1 MIIYG
6 SVDASRAW
14 WVAWICSE
22 LGLEFENDPI
32 MFLSDEIG
40 TERYRAIHPGNMIP
54 AIDDEGF
61 VLWESMA
68 INLYLARKH
77 GQGLNPDG
85 PEGEALAMQW
95 SFWAVTRLEA
105 PLLTLRV
112 GGLDADPESERGQYF
127 LQHISMWSEAEL
139 ARCHTVIARPFAVLD
154 EILSKQAHLLS
165 DHFTVADLNV
175 SCILSRLAG
184 TGIDLSPTPHL
195 RDWLVRCWS
204 RPGCGWGARLL
215 ADLSASK

>member
-1 MIIYG
+1 MKLYG

-14 WVAWICSE
+14 WVAWTCSE
-22 LGLEFENDPI
+22 LGLEFENEPI
-32 MFLSDEIG
+32 EFLGDEIG
-40 TERYRAIHPGNMIP
+40 TERYRAIHPGNLIP
-54 AIDDEGF
+54 AIDDDGF

-85 PEGEALAMQW
+85 FEGEALAMQW

-112 GGLDADPESERGQYF
+112 GALNADPESERGQYF
-127 LQHISMWSEAEL
+127 LKHIPMWSEAEVE
-139 ARCHTVIARPFAVLD
+139 RCRAVIARPFAVLD
-154 EILSKQAHLLS
+154 EILSEQTHLLG
-165 DHFTVADLNV
+165 DRFTVADLNV
-175 SCILSRLAG
+175 SCILSRLEG
-184 TGIDLSPTPHL
+184 TGIDLAPTPHL

-204 RPGCGWGARLL
+204 RPGCGRGPGLL
-215 ADLSASK
+215 ANLSATK